1 MKDTTDI
8 DEPAGTEKRNW
19 LKMAGFPILMV
30 SLVVAVFAVAFYFY
44 QKYPEEVAELTEQLK
59 NYGYLGAFLIS
70 LIGNATILF
79 PVAVLPI
86 LVAISVLL
94 YPVTGPIGPIT
105 VGLVGGAGAAIGE
118 ISSYIVGYSGRGVAM
133 KSKMYLR
140 LVGWMKRWGVLAVFI
155 NASLPFYFD
164 LMGIAAGA
172 LRFPLWKFVLACWL
186 GRTLNYVI
194 FVTLV
199 SAWGWEAVL
208 RFFG

>member
-8 DEPAGTEKRNW
+8 DEPAGAEKRNW
-19 LKMAGFPILMV
+19 LRTVVFPILMV
-30 SLVVAVFAVAFYFY
+30 SLVAAVFVAAFYLY
-44 QKYPEEVAELTEQLK
+44 RKYPEEVAQLTEQLK

-70 LIGNATILF
+70 LIGNATILL

-105 VGLVGGAGAAIGE
+105 VGLVGGVGAAIGE
-118 ISSYIVGYSGRGVAM
+118 ISSYIVGYSGRGVAR

-140 LVGWMKRWGVLAVFI
+140 LVGWMERWGVLAIFI
-155 NASLPFYFD
+155 NASLPFFFD
-164 LMGIAAGA
+164 LIGIAAGA

-186 GRTLNYVI
+186 GRTLNYVSI
-194 FVTLV
+194 SLLV
-199 SAWGWEAVL
+199 AVWGWEIV
-208 RFFG
+208 